1 MSDFSAGFFTIN
13 ENKEKIYPYLIEG
26 EYLIQYNEDWVGKL
40 SPGDWETSYQPQTLA
55 LSKQVPLLHVMHA
68 EDHGFYLRILH
79 EEEVKFQFEISY
91 EVGADLYTKVGNELY
106 GKNWWRDADNKDER
120 YERVR
125 EEWAKQLEQQGI
137 LDDFFSH
144 INLESLKAFRLFGIS
159 EDMLME
165 INEILTIKNCAK
177 DSHEMVYSLL
187 DCVGL
192 KQFDF
197 VAHNYVS
204 YGDDDRFTILNP

>member
-1 MSDFSAGFFTIN
+1 MSDFSAGFFTKN
-13 ENKEKIYPYLIEG
+13 ESKEKIYPYLMEG
-26 EYLIQYNEDWVGKL
+26 EFLIQYNEEWVGKL
-40 SPGDWETSYQPQTLA
+40 SPEDWGPGYQPQTLA

-106 GKNWWRDADNKDER
+106 GKSWWQDADNRDER

-125 EEWAKQLEQQGI
+125 EEWAIQLEQQGI
-137 LDDFFSH
+137 LDDFFSN

-159 EDMLME
+159 EETLLE
-165 INEILTIKNCAK
+165 IKEILTIKNCAK
-177 DSHEMVYSLL
+177 DSHAMVYSLL
-187 DCVGL
+187 DSIGL
-192 KQFDF
+192 KQFSF
-197 VAHNYVS
+197 VSYKYVS
-204 YGDDDRFTILNP
+204 YGDDDRFAILNL